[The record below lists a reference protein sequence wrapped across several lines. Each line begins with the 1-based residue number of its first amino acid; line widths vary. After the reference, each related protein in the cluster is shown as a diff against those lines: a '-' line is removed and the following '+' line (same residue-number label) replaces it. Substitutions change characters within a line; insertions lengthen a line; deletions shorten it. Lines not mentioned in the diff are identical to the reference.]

1 MGIDLRRVKLLKKK
15 KLSKIQK
22 IVKKAPQGGGG
33 KGSGKGEKP

>member
-1 MGIDLRRVKLLKKK
+1 MSIELRRIKLLKKK

-22 IVKKAPQGGGG
+22 ITKKKVTEEGG